1 METRLVKI
9 NNMED
14 CKKDMEEAG
23 ELIKA
28 GELVAFP
35 TETVYGLGGN
45 GLLPDAA
52 KKIYAAKGRPSDNPL
67 ILHVCDMQ
75 MVESLVK
82 EIPDNARRAME
93 HFWPGPMT
101 VILQKA
107 DQVPD
112 CVTGGLDT
120 VAIRMPDHPVALE
133 LIRRSGVPIAAPSAN
148 TSGRPSPTK
157 AEHVMED
164 LHGKIPM
171 ILDGGAVMVGVEST
185 IIDFTEI
192 VPVILRP
199 GWITKE
205 SMEGFLGCEVLMN
218 TSLKAS
224 DHGIPRAPG
233 MKYKHYAPKAQV
245 YLVRGNNFVDFVNRD
260 IDESTAVVCFDEDEK
275 YINGETFPIGSK
287 TDYKSHAHKIFDV
300 LRKIDKE
307 EKIKKVFAPLPRT
320 DGVSLAVYNRLI
332 RSSAF
337 RIFNADAYVLGLT
350 GPTGSGKSTIAKM
363 FAQYGFHTVDTDKI
377 ARNIMEKGSPV
388 LAKIKETFGD
398 DVVKD
403 NVLDRKLLAKRAFV
417 DENSTKKLNQITHPY
432 IYEKALLEIEEYS
445 HKGYDKF
452 ILDAPVLF
460 ESNGERF
467 CNNTLVILSN
477 LDTRVKRIISRDAIT
492 TEQAMDRINAQHS
505 DDFYR
510 AKADYVIEN
519 NGSLDEVKSQVESVV
534 KAIL

>member
-1 METRLVKI
+1 METKLVKI

-120 VAIRMPDHPVALE
+120 VAIRMPDHPIALE
-133 LIRRSGVPIAAPSAN
+133 LIKKS
-148 TSGRPSPTK
+148 
-157 AEHVMED
+157 EHVMED

-205 SMEGFLGCEVLMN
+205 SMEEFLGCEVLMN

-233 MKYKHYAPKAQV
+233 MKYKHYAPKA
-245 YLVRGNNFVDFVNRD
+245 
-260 IDESTAVVCFDEDEK
+260 EM
-275 YINGETFPIGSK
+275 
-287 TDYKSHAHKIFDV
+287 V
-300 LRKIDKE
+300 L
-307 EKIKKVFAPLPRT
+307 
-320 DGVSLAVYNRLI
+320 
-332 RSSAF
+332 
-337 RIFNADAYVLGLT
+337 VLGDD
-350 GPTGSGKSTIAKM
+350 
-363 FAQYGFHTVDTDKI
+363 Q
-377 ARNIMEKGSPV
+377 EK
-388 LAKIKETFGD
+388 
-398 DVVKD
+398 VV
-403 NVLDRKLLAKRAFV
+403 NHR
-417 DENSTKKLNQITHPY
+417 
-432 IYEKALLEIEEYS
+432 
-445 HKGYDKF
+445 
-452 ILDAPVLF
+452 
-460 ESNGERF
+460 
-467 CNNTLVILSN
+467 
-477 LDTRVKRIISRDAIT
+477 
-492 TEQAMDRINAQHS
+492 
-505 DDFYR
+505 
-510 AKADYVIEN
+510 
-519 NGSLDEVKSQVESVV
+519 
-534 KAIL
+534 

>member
-120 VAIRMPDHPVALE
+120 VAIRMPNHPVALE

-205 SMEGFLGCEVLMN
+205 SMEEFLGCEVLMN

-233 MKYKHYAPKAQV
+233 MKYKHYAPKANV
-245 YLVRGNNFVDFVNRD
+245 ILLKCTDNEYIDYVNSHSG
-260 IDESTAVVCFDEDEK
+260 ESTAALCCDEDVESLNVECFSLGKRSDYSAQAHRLFDE
-275 YINGETFPIGSK
+275 
-287 TDYKSHAHKIFDV
+287 
-300 LRKIDKE
+300 LRKIDE
-307 EKIKKVFAPLPRT
+307 DESILTVYSRLPSI
-320 DGVSLAVYNRLI
+320 DGVGMAVYNRLI
-332 RSSAF
+332 RAAGF
-337 RIFNADAYVLGLT
+337 EVIDLE
-350 GPTGSGKSTIAKM
+350 KM
-363 FAQYGFHTVDTDKI
+363 
-377 ARNIMEKGSPV
+377 
-388 LAKIKETFGD
+388 
-398 DVVKD
+398 
-403 NVLDRKLLAKRAFV
+403 
-417 DENSTKKLNQITHPY
+417 
-432 IYEKALLEIEEYS
+432 
-445 HKGYDKF
+445 
-452 ILDAPVLF
+452 
-460 ESNGERF
+460 
-467 CNNTLVILSN
+467 
-477 LDTRVKRIISRDAIT
+477 
-492 TEQAMDRINAQHS
+492 
-505 DDFYR
+505 
-510 AKADYVIEN
+510 
-519 NGSLDEVKSQVESVV
+519 
-534 KAIL
+534 